1 MVIEIYRCANTNF
14 STIVTATVRVPMC
27 LKLGVQTGFLLLVC
41 ETEISSY
48 YLQEAKQAV
57 ALIPRWESIDVADA
71 LGLLSPVFQNEE
83 VNGFFLNLL
92 LPLFSYMPM

>member
-1 MVIEIYRCANTNF
+1 
-14 STIVTATVRVPMC
+14 MC